1 MSGGLCH
8 TLVAGDA
15 ELARGSKR
23 VENLLIFET
32 FRRYNRAELARGAAI
47 EILRGGRKTT
57 RDGTGRLAERRGE
70 TVRG

>member
-15 ELARGSKR
+15 ELGRGSKR

-32 FRRYNRAELARGAAI
+32 FRRYNRAELARG
-47 EILRGGRKTT
+47 RGCNRN
-57 RDGTGRLAERRGE
+57 LARGPQNH
-70 TVRG
+70 